1 MAVVLA
7 RDAPARGARIRQRA
21 LGSAA
26 VAVLLLLPLAGN
38 AYAVLTVT
46 AALALGLFA
55 LSYDLVLGVTGLIS
69 VSHATLFGVG
79 AYGMAIGM
87 TELGYGFWTSTA
99 VGLAAAGA
107 VAWLIGFFSL
117 RTSGAGFIIVT
128 IIFAHSFEIIANRW
142 TALTGGENGI
152 VLHLGAISLLPGV
165 AIRVAPGSPSL
176 YYAVVFCLL
185 AALWAARALV
195 ASPFGLV
202 LRAISRN
209 EVRAQALGYPVA
221 RYKIILNVLAGVLA
235 AVAGILF
242 AISQGFVSVDLLR
255 VLLSIEV
262 VVWTILGGP
271 GTLIGPVAAAVL
283 FTLLL
288 EYVRG
293 LTQHYL
299 IFVGLVTLA
308 VIVFVPQGLAGIVG
322 RMLQPVKP
330 VREQE

>member
-1 MAVVLA
+1 V
-7 RDAPARGARIRQRA
+7 RQQA
-21 LGSAA
+21 LGAA
-26 VAVLLLLPLAGN
+26 ALAALLLLPLGGS
-38 AYAVLTVT
+38 AYVVLTVT

-55 LSYDLVLGVTGLIS
+55 LSYDLMLGVTGLIS

-87 TELGYGFWTSTA
+87 GKLGYGFWPSA
-99 VGLAAAGA
+99 GVGLAAAGA
-107 VAWLIGFFSL
+107 AAWLIGFFSL
-117 RTSGAGFIIVT
+117 RTSGSGFIIVT

-152 VLHLGAISLLPGV
+152 MLRLTAIPLLPGV
-165 AIRVAPGSPSL
+165 AIRAAPGSLSL
-176 YYAVVFCLL
+176 YYAVVLCLL

-202 LRAISRN
+202 LRAISGN

-221 RYKIILNVLAGVLA
+221 RYKIILNVLAGILA

-242 AISQGFVSVDLLR
+242 ATSQGFVSVDLLR

-271 GTLIGPVAAAVL
+271 GTLVGPVAAAVL

-299 IFVGLVTLA
+299 IFIGLLALA
-308 VIVFVPQGLAGIVG
+308 VIVFVPQGLAGVVG
-322 RMLQPVKP
+322 RLLQPAGP
-330 VREQE
+330 PREER